1 MPVVFNNYLSH
12 IDIIG
17 KWEFFNPYGP
27 QHGEGVLQHMVDHF
41 VVRPNDDEDK
51 ESNKREK
58 KTAKKKN
65 KKKAT
70 QEVHEQS
77 NKKEEDVGIEGMGPK
92 EEELL

>member
-41 VVRPNDDEDK
+41 VVRLDEG
-51 ESNKREK
+51 ENKREK
-58 KTAKKKN
+58 KATKKKN
-65 KKKAT
+65 KKKKKAK
-70 QEVHEQS
+70 QEVQNE
-77 NKKEEDVGIEGMGPK
+77 KEGEVGIDGMGPK